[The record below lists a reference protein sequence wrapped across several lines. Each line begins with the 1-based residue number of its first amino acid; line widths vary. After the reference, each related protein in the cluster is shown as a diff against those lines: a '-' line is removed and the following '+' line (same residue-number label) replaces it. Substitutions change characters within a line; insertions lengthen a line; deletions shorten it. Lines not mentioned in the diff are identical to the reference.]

1 MTTPARGGQ
10 QRIPRPPHVGVGD
23 APPWAALDNGAR
35 AITVDRI
42 REAVAGAPPG
52 RPLAPTVPDAQAAAV
67 LVPVFEEAG
76 LARLILTRRS
86 TNLPSHQG
94 EIAFPG
100 GKVHAG
106 ETSEAGAL
114 REAHEEVGIRPE
126 DVDVVGPLEEM
137 ATVAGRFVLAPF
149 VGVLRER
156 PKLVPNP
163 AEVARVFDVPLA
175 ELLEPDVYH
184 QERWDLPGMGER
196 PMHFFDVAGETVWG
210 ATARIL
216 HDLLILVTGSL
227 H

>member
-1 MTTPARGGQ
+1 MTPARGGQ
-10 QRIPRPPHVGVGD
+10 QHIPRPPDVRRGGE
-23 APPWAALDNGAR
+23 PPWANFDQSQR
-35 AITVDRI
+35 AIGVDRI
-42 REAVAGAPPG
+42 RQAVAGAPPG
-52 RPLAPTVPDAQAAAV
+52 RPLAPTVPGAQAAAV
-67 LVPVFEEAG
+67 LVPVFDEDG

-100 GKVHAG
+100 GKVHDG

-126 DVDVVGPLEEM
+126 EVDVIGRLEEM

-149 VGVLRER
+149 VGVLPGR
-156 PKLVPNP
+156 PALVPNP
-163 AEVARVFDVPLA
+163 GEVARAFDVLFA

-196 PMHFFDVAGETVWG
+196 PMHFFEVAGETVWG

-216 HDLLILVTGSL
+216 YDLLLLVTGSL
-227 H
+227 R